1 MLSSEKEE
9 KKVGS
14 WQWASLPIGEFDFG
28 INKDGLCLLCFI
40 A

>member
-1 MLSSEKEE
+1 MR
-9 KKVGS
+9 KKVLREDEES

-28 INKDGLCLLCFI
+28 INKDGLCLLCFV